1 MEMGRKVK
9 SILLSAQTGGYHHD
23 RSRSERMRLSSEPS
37 VETHC
42 PVLSNHVALY
52 LGCYPFKTGA
62 LALLHTSRQLLMA
75 AARCVFSFR
84 PSVAHQ
90 CEPVCRPL
98 SLRTAALRPTQTASY
113 TSSSSCPNTCY
124 SLIRLLCFYAVIRS
138 SRVRFRSRANA
149 WADFIT

>member
-1 MEMGRKVK
+1 MGRKVK
-9 SILLSAQTGGYHHD
+9 SILLSVGGYHHD
-23 RSRSERMRLSSEPS
+23 RSRSERMGLSSEPR

-42 PVLSNHVALY
+42 PVLSNHVGSY

-62 LALLHTSRQLLMA
+62 LALLHTSRQRLMA
-75 AARCVFSFR
+75 AARCFFSFR

-98 SLRTAALRPTQTASY
+98 SLRHRCVASY
-113 TSSSSCPNTCY
+113 PDCILHLQQQLSKC
-124 SLIRLLCFYAVIRS
+124 LLFFNPPFMFLCSYAVIRS